1 MTRDTRR
8 RSSSEQLAFALGV
21 FGLGLGL
28 SVLGA
33 RVLGPRASG
42 PRRGRLRSD
51 RDRQIHVDQAITINR
66 PIDEVYRSWR
76 DVENFPRFM
85 RHLTSVA
92 KLDARRSRWR
102 AAAPAG
108 TTVEWV
114 AEIVEDRAPERIA
127 WRSIEGSQVE
137 TSGLVAFHPAPGAR
151 GTEVRVKLSYTPP
164 AGALGRGVAWIFG
177 DNPEW
182 LVTEDLR
189 RFKQFMETGEIPIS
203 EGPGLWRPAQPPR
216 RPEELRTVVGVRA

>member
-8 RSSSEQLAFALGV
+8 RPSEQLPFALVV

-33 RVLGPRASG
+33 RVLGPRTSG
-42 PRRGRLRSD
+42 RPRRARAGRRHV
-51 RDRQIHVDQAITINR
+51 HVDRAITINR
-66 PIDEVYRSWR
+66 PIDEVYRTWR
-76 DVENFPRFM
+76 DVENLPRFM
-85 RHLTSVA
+85 RHLASVT

-114 AEIVEDRAPERIA
+114 AEIIEDREPERIV

-137 TSGLVAFHPAPGAR
+137 TNGLVAFHAAPGAR
-151 GTEVRVKLSYTPP
+151 GTEVRVKLSYRPP
-164 AGALGRGVAWIFG
+164 AGAIGRGVAWIFG
-177 DNPEW
+177 DDPEW

-189 RFKQFMETGEIPIS
+189 RFKQYMETGEIPIS

-216 RPEELRTVVGVRA
+216 RAEDLKSLVGVRA